1 MDSFCLT
8 KGEKMLTK
16 QKICFYPYKIF
27 EFNKRKYLYTIKS
40 SGIYEIDDRT
50 EKLFQYNN
58 KTVDE
63 IRKELEDDFNETEF
77 EEIIRDMI
85 QENVLY
91 CKGISKLDV
100 VSEIES
106 NISALTLMVVQECN
120 MRCTYCYGNGGEY
133 NNKGKMKIETA
144 RKAVDYLVETSKENN
159 LHIAF
164 LGGEPLL
171 NFYLIKEIVEYCK
184 NIEKGTKKRFFY
196 NITTNGTL
204 LNKEIEEYLIQNK
217 VICQISIDGSEEKH
231 DQNRFFANQKGSYD
245 IVVKKTKAMREQNL
259 VTARATVTPENID
272 YQKIFE
278 HLNGLNFK
286 AIPIAVAQNMFDDS
300 EYDKILEEYKKYI
313 YYFKALIIGKQYDT
327 ARKITDIMTAI
338 EKIEY
343 GTERQSGCG
352 AGKKMYAVD
361 INGDLYPCHRF
372 VGNHQFRMGDI
383 YKGADCSSFLN
394 TIDVKK
400 RKGCKECWAQ
410 NLCLGG
416 CPHENYTNTGN
427 INQASLRNCKM
438 AKMVYEELIKLYVE
452 LDDEAKKHLLVE

>member
-1 MDSFCLT
+1 MV
-8 KGEKMLTK
+8 TK
-16 QKICFYPYKIF
+16 QKICFYPYRIF
-27 EFNKRKYLYTIKS
+27 EINKRKYLYTIKS

-50 EKLFQYNN
+50 EKLFENN
-58 KTVDE
+58 NETVDE
-63 IRKELEDDFNETEF
+63 MRKRLEDDFNETEF
-77 EEIIRDMI
+77 NEIIRAMI

-91 CKGISKLDV
+91 CEEALELDV

-106 NISALTLMVVQECN
+106 NISALTLMVAQECN
-120 MRCTYCYGNGGEY
+120 MRCTYCYGEGGEY
-133 NNKGKMKIETA
+133 NNKGKMKVEVA
-144 RKAVDYLVETSKENN
+144 KKAVDYLVETSKENN

-171 NFYLIKEIVEYCK
+171 NFPLIKEIVEYCK
-184 NIEKGTKKRFFY
+184 DIEKNSKKRFFY
-196 NITTNGTL
+196 TITTNGTL
-204 LNKEIEEYLIQNK
+204 LNKEIEGYLIQNK
-217 VICQISIDGSEEKH
+217 IICQISMDGPKEKH

-245 IVVKKTKAMREQNL
+245 IVVEKTKTMREQNL

-272 YQKIFE
+272 YQKIFD

-286 AIPIAVAQNMFDDS
+286 AIPIAIAQNMVDDS
-300 EYDKILEEYKKYI
+300 EYDEILEEYRKYI
-313 YYFKALIIGKQYDT
+313 YYFKELIVSKQYDI
-327 ARKITDIMTAI
+327 ARKMTDIMTAI

-361 INGDLYPCHRF
+361 IDGTLYPCHRF
-372 VGNHQFRMGDI
+372 VGIPQFSMGNI
-383 YKGADCSSFLN
+383 YEGSDSSSFLN

-427 INQASLRNCKM
+427 INQASWRNCRM

-452 LDDEAKKHLLVE
+452 LDDEAKKYLLIE

>member
-1 MDSFCLT
+1 MF
-8 KGEKMLTK
+8 TK

-27 EFNKRKYLYTIKS
+27 KINNRKYLYTIKA

-58 KTVDE
+58 GTVGE
-63 IRKELEDDFNETEF
+63 IRKRLEEDFNETEF
-77 EEIIRDMI
+77 NEIIRDMV
-85 QENVLY
+85 QEKVLY
-91 CKGISKLDV
+91 CEEKPKLDD
-100 VSEIES
+100 VSGIES
-106 NISALTLMVVQECN
+106 NISALTLMIAQECN
-120 MRCTYCYGNGGEY
+120 MRCTYCYGEGGEY
-133 NNKGKMKIETA
+133 NNKGKMKIKVA
-144 RKAVDYLVETSKENN
+144 KKAVDYLVENSKELN

-171 NFYLIKEIVEYCK
+171 NFPLIKETVEYCK
-184 NIEKGTKKRFFY
+184 DIEKKSKKRFFY
-196 NITTNGTL
+196 TITTNGTL
-204 LNKEIEEYLIQNK
+204 LNKEIEEYLIENK
-217 VICQISIDGSEEKH
+217 IICQISMDGAKEKH
-231 DQNRFFANQKGSYD
+231 DQNRYFANKKGSYD
-245 IVVKKTKAMREQNL
+245 IVVEKTKTMREQNL

-272 YQKIFE
+272 YQKIFD
-278 HLNGLNFK
+278 HLNGLHFK
-286 AIPIAVAQNMFDDS
+286 AIPIAVAQNMVDDS

-313 YYFKALIIGKQYDT
+313 YYFKELIVSKQYDV
-327 ARKITDIMTAI
+327 ARKMTDIMTAI

-343 GTERQSGCG
+343 GSERQSGCG

-361 INGDLYPCHRF
+361 IDGTLYPCHRF
-372 VGNHQFRMGDI
+372 VGLSQFSMGDI
-383 YKGADCSSFLN
+383 YEGSDSSSFLN

-400 RKGCKECWAQ
+400 RKDCKECWAQ

-452 LDDEAKKHLLVE
+452 LDDEDKKYLLIE